1 MQISEDS
8 WTELNKYLVHHD
20 HGRISTAPQHVYAVV
35 LSLVDPSA
43 IRAGIAT
50 CDASGESTTWRV
62 CAVTDRSLAFA
73 EFEFDTRFYT
83 GEEEREQQRDR
94 MPTPKVTVHAAW
106 VRPLGAIVEFA
117 VNEVR
122 LFNNA
127 NWCDVTATV
136 KFHGVDEPVELPSQL
151 RGNDDEQRSRSDAIV
166 RHIRDAIG

>member
-50 CDASGESTTWRV
+50 YDASGESTTWRV

-73 EFEFDTRFYT
+73 EVEFDTRFYT
-83 GEEEREQQRDR
+83 GGSTRAKRNVSNSATECRRR
-94 MPTPKVTVHAAW
+94 RSPSTRLGFGRW
-106 VRPLGAIVEFA
+106 V
-117 VNEVR
+117 
-122 LFNNA
+122 
-127 NWCDVTATV
+127 
-136 KFHGVDEPVELPSQL
+136 PSL
-151 RGNDDEQRSRSDAIV
+151 SSR
-166 RHIRDAIG
+166 